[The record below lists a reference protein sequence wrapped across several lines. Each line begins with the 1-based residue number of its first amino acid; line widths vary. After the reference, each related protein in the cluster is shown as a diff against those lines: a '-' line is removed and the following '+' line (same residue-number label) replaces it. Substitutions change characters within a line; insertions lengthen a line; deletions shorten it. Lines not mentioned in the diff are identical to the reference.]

1 MGLRSLLAIWDDGI
15 VYAATSSPEIQ
26 VCFLHT
32 VPVLSGT
39 EAMSNYSAVS
49 LVIEIHVRW
58 KIACVTWSEG
68 RIFSHPEDCV
78 CLSRL
83 VTTCAGICFL
93 LRPGLGDI

>member
-49 LVIEIHVRW
+49 LVIEIHVR
-58 KIACVTWSEG
+58 
-68 RIFSHPEDCV
+68 
-78 CLSRL
+78 
-83 VTTCAGICFL
+83 
-93 LRPGLGDI
+93 